1 MKHDFRNRTDG
12 AEADRFRGWLER
24 ETVDS
29 LRRGYGDGEAAK
41 AAIFLFVNRAYEAHM
56 PEPEIGALF
65 GRCVVQGGFREED
78 EEPAFVWL
86 EHFAAIAEGVHRDAQ
101 PGAGAGPAQRPT
113 SRRDP

>member
-12 AEADRFRGWLER
+12 AEANRFRGWLER

-29 LRRGYGDGEAAK
+29 LRRGYGDGEATK

-65 GRCVVQGGFREED
+65 GRCVIQAGFREED

-86 EHFAAIAEGVHRDAQ
+86 EHFAAIAEGVYRGAE
-101 PGAGAGPAQRPT
+101 PGTGAGPARPPA
-113 SRRDP
+113 SKR